1 MFSMLLNRDVTQ
13 AASLFLMMTGIVSVL
28 CTDYSLLG
36 IGLIGSA
43 IWIMVIS
50 ESFYLSKIQFEMQ
63 SALEDMSRKREM
75 EVEEV
80 LFFLRQSQI
89 ACSPFE
95 SLDGAKRLCRQIS
108 MPSMVMTN
116 DYQIINANKHMHN
129 VLGWEDNSLVGVP
142 AYTINIPIVMSK
154 IGEYASQPD
163 KVSDLSIVTHYAY
176 SKKSGEIITGL
187 MMASKVGREGFFVT
201 FIPSSELVLTQLQV
215 DEMVVKNA

>member
-1 MFSMLLNRDVTQ
+1 MFSLLLNRDITQ
-13 AASLFLMMTGIVSVL
+13 AASLFLMMTGIVAVL
-28 CTDYSLLG
+28 CTDFSLLG
-36 IGLIGSA
+36 IGFIGSA

-50 ESFYLSKIQFEMQ
+50 ESIFLNKIQVEMQ
-63 SALEDMSRKREM
+63 SALEDMNRKRTM

-108 MPSMVMTN
+108 LPSMVMTT
-116 DYQIINANKHMHN
+116 DYQIINANKHMHD
-129 VLGWEDNSLVGVP
+129 VLGWKDDSLIGVP

-154 IGEYASQPD
+154 IGEHASKPD
-163 KVSDLSIVTHYAY
+163 KVNEPSIVTHYAY
-176 SKKSGEIITGL
+176 SRKTGEVITGL

-201 FIPSSELVLTQLQV
+201 FIPSSELALTQQQV
-215 DEMVVKNA
+215 EKMVVKNA